1 MGRNAGDIMDAQ
13 MRNGK
18 SRILLIEDEAD
29 LIYILR
35 HKLEREGY
43 TVFSARDGV
52 NGLELLVKE
61 RPDLVLL
68 DVLLPMMDGW
78 ETCRRIRQL
87 SDVPIILITCLS
99 EEHEKVRGLEL
110 GADDYIT
117 KPFGLMELVARVR
130 AALRRRDYSMTRS
143 AVVTVDNRLTVDR
156 KRRQALID
164 GRPVDLSPIEYRLLT
179 CFLDNVDRVV
189 THRSLLTQVW
199 GWEYAEETDYLK
211 VHIHNL
217 RKKIE
222 PEPGDPSYIL
232 TERGLGYRFRIP

>member
-1 MGRNAGDIMDAQ
+1 VGDIMDAQ
-13 MRNGK
+13 TKNSK
-18 SRILLIEDEAD
+18 PKILIIEDEAD

-43 TVFSARDGV
+43 AVFSAQDGGR
-52 NGLELLVKE
+52 GLQMLISE

-78 ETCRRIRQL
+78 ETCRRIRQV

-99 EEHEKVRGLEL
+99 DERDKVRGLEL

-130 AALRRRDYSMTRS
+130 AVLRRRDYALTHN
-143 AVVTVDNRLTVDR
+143 AVVNVDNRLTVDR
-156 KRRQALID
+156 QRRQAFVE
-164 GRPVDLSPIEYRLLT
+164 GQPVSLSPIEYRILT

-189 THRSLLTQVW
+189 THQSLLTQVW
-199 GWEYAEETDYLK
+199 GWEYVDETDYLK

-222 PEPGDPSYIL
+222 EEPGDPVYIV

>member
-1 MGRNAGDIMDAQ
+1 MDAQ
-13 MRNGK
+13 TQNGK
-18 SRILLIEDEAD
+18 PRILLIEDEAD
-29 LIYILR
+29 LVYILR

-43 TVFSARDGV
+43 AVLSAQDGV
-52 NGLELLVKE
+52 KGLDLLLKE

-99 EEHEKVRGLEL
+99 EEHDKVRGLEL

-130 AALRRRDYSMTRS
+130 AALRRRDYSMTRN
-143 AVVTVDNRLTVDR
+143 AFVTVDNRLTVDR
-156 KRRQALID
+156 KRRQAFVE
-164 GRPVDLSPIEYRLLT
+164 GEAVSLSPIEYRLLT

-199 GWEYAEETDYLK
+199 GWEYADETDYLK

-222 PEPGDPSYIL
+222 REPGDPTYIL

>member
-1 MGRNAGDIMDAQ
+1 MGDIMDTL
-13 MRNGK
+13 NK
-18 SRILLIEDEAD
+18 NSKPKILIIEDETD

-43 TVFSARDGV
+43 AVFSAQDGGR
-52 NGLELLVKE
+52 GLQTLISE

-78 ETCRRIRQL
+78 ETCRRIRQV

-99 EEHEKVRGLEL
+99 DERDKVRGLEL

-130 AALRRRDYSMTRS
+130 AVLRRRDYVLTHN
-143 AVVTVDNRLTVDR
+143 AVVNVDHRLTVDR
-156 KRRQALID
+156 QRRQAFVE
-164 GRPVDLSPIEYRLLT
+164 GQPVSLSPIEYRILT
-179 CFLDNVDRVV
+179 CFLDNVDRVI
-189 THRSLLTQVW
+189 THQSLLTQVW
-199 GWEYAEETDYLK
+199 GWEYADETDYLK

-222 PEPGDPSYIL
+222 EEPSDPVYIV

>member
-1 MGRNAGDIMDAQ
+1 VGDIMDAQ
-13 MRNGK
+13 TKNSK
-18 SRILLIEDEAD
+18 PKILIIEDEAD

-43 TVFSARDGV
+43 AVFSAQDGGR
-52 NGLELLVKE
+52 GLQMLISE

-78 ETCRRIRQL
+78 EPCRRIRQV

-99 EEHEKVRGLEL
+99 DERDKVRGLEL

-130 AALRRRDYSMTRS
+130 AVLRRRDYALTHN
-143 AVVTVDNRLTVDR
+143 AVVNVDNRLTVDR
-156 KRRQALID
+156 QRRQAFVA
-164 GRPVDLSPIEYRLLT
+164 GQPVSLSPIEYRILT

-189 THRSLLTQVW
+189 THQSLLTQVW
-199 GWEYAEETDYLK
+199 GWEYVDETDYLK

-222 PEPGDPSYIL
+222 EEPGDPVYIV